1 MRPSFPLV
9 SWTEDVNC
17 IDSGSLPSFL
27 FIVFIVTTQMHATT
41 VYTDTMKVHFYK
53 YKFLLVLF
61 RKDDTLLLY
70 IRDTIEISNQIQPH
84 AKYYYFL

>member
-1 MRPSFPLV
+1 
-9 SWTEDVNC
+9 
-17 IDSGSLPSFL
+17 
-27 FIVFIVTTQMHATT
+27 MHATT
-41 VYTDTMKVHFYK
+41 VYKDTMKVHFYK

-84 AKYYYFL
+84 AKYYYFLWTVTSNTHHVYPDYSDNMVQHTM